1 MAVTESRD
9 PRYRTRAAWAGPST
23 TSRRGMQPAIT
34 SLVEFRLATAGASTL
49 SLARRNM
56 AIEKC
61 PHCYRQVLPTR
72 ERGCPSCGQSI
83 DNGPMDERAGK
94 ELLWL
99 SSGTKLAPICV
110 QCGIPTDETIKLQ
123 EFSTTRAKAFFSCI
137 FRFRPQLILALIALF
152 RPELAVDEGYRML
165 RQIPCCPRCRK
176 SNAPSIHSADH
187 HSFRLGI
194 LVRTDLVNQLNPK
207 G

>member
-1 MAVTESRD
+1 M
-9 PRYRTRAAWAGPST
+9 
-23 TSRRGMQPAIT
+23 
-34 SLVEFRLATAGASTL
+34 
-49 SLARRNM
+49 
-56 AIEKC
+56 
-61 PHCYRQVLPTR
+61 
-72 ERGCPSCGQSI
+72 

-99 SSGTKLAPICV
+99 SSTTKLAPICV
-110 QCGIPTDETIKLQ
+110 QCGVATDATIKLQ

-137 FRFRPQLILALIALF
+137 FRFRPQLILAVVALF
-152 RPELAVDEGYRML
+152 RPELAVDEGYRMQ

-176 SNAPSIHSADH
+176 SNPPSIHSADH

-194 LVRTDLVNQLNPK
+194 LVREDLVNQLKPR

>member
-1 MAVTESRD
+1 
-9 PRYRTRAAWAGPST
+9 
-23 TSRRGMQPAIT
+23 
-34 SLVEFRLATAGASTL
+34 
-49 SLARRNM
+49 M

-72 ERGCPSCGQSI
+72 ERDCPSCGQSI

-99 SSGTKLAPICV
+99 SANTKLVPICV
-110 QCGIPTDETIKLQ
+110 QCGTSTDGTMNLQ
-123 EFSTTRAKAFFSCI
+123 ESSTSRAKAFFSCI
-137 FRFRPQLILALIALF
+137 FRLRPQLILAMLALF

-165 RQIPCCPRCRK
+165 RQIPCCPRCRT
-176 SNAPSIHSADH
+176 SNPPRIHSADH
-187 HSFRLGI
+187 HSFRIGI
-194 LVRTDLVNQLNPK
+194 LVRQDILPRFNLR